1 MRKHA
6 SVTAPTPPFGLSS
19 LGKSDDLAIRRMVQS
34 APSVTLHM
42 PEATS
47 ALRSAHTRPLKFDI
61 MLPLPGAR
69 FELAVTWLAS
79 GWSLA
84 L

>member
-1 MRKHA
+1 MRKPA

-19 LGKSDDLAIRRMVQS
+19 LGKSDDRTMRRMVQA
-34 APSVTLHM
+34 APGGALHM

-47 ALRSAHTRPLKFDI
+47 ALRSEHTSLLDFDI

-69 FELAVTWLAS
+69 RELAVTSLAS

>member
-1 MRKHA
+1 MRKIA

-19 LGKSDDLAIRRMVQS
+19 LGKSDDWAMRRMVQS

-69 FELAVTWLAS
+69 
-79 GWSLA
+79 
-84 L
+84 